1 MQIETIDLK
10 SLFIE
15 LENWGWW
22 AQEDDTRKLDFSSG
36 ETSGGKRIA
45 ITDSRALELDR
56 AIATLSARPK
66 RAMKLR
72 FICGFDPHRIAT
84 AFNIPEETATQ
95 LVDNSVMRIND
106 YLLTKLVA

>member
-10 SLFIE
+10 ALIEE

-45 ITDSRALELDR
+45 ITDIRALELDK
-56 AIATLSARPK
+56 AIASLGSRPK

-72 FICGFDPHRIAT
+72 FICGFDPHRLAS
-84 AFNIPEETATQ
+84 AFNITEESALQ
-95 LVDNSVMRIND
+95 LVDNSVMQIND
-106 YLLTKLVA
+106 YLLDKLAA